1 MLSPLTIPLFS
12 QPGWGPPE
20 GFFFFFFFLGARS
33 VYCAC
38 ICFKS
43 SFVFDGVSSSD
54 DLSFSYPVYLSLVSP
69 FVSLLLAFESLV
81 PLSLSLTPSLFCSTP
96 TPHTTFSPSLSCF
109 CPVFSLGLT
118 EFSSLSLHPLFSLSL
133 PHCLTLSLPL
143 PNNLFLFFPWPS
155 TMLFSPLPDSPSHFL
170 SSLQTCQPHTGTI
183 PTARHYNLKLLTL

>member
-1 MLSPLTIPLFS
+1 MWIGFLL
-12 QPGWGPPE
+12 
-20 GFFFFFFFLGARS
+20 GFFFFLFFFFFLLARS

-38 ICFKS
+38 VCFKS

-118 EFSSLSLHPLFSLSL
+118 EFSSLSLHPLFSLLL
-133 PHCLTLSLPL
+133 PHCLALPL
-143 PNNLFLFFPWPS
+143 PLPYNLFLFFSVALHDAVFSSPGFS
-155 TMLFSPLPDSPSHFL
+155 FSLSLFLANLPATHRYNPNRPALQSQITYPLDL
-170 SSLQTCQPHTGTI
+170 
-183 PTARHYNLKLLTL
+183 